1 MAKKVG
7 EGGGNGGETEE
18 QPCSLLLNNNPVQFE
33 DSPMQREN
41 KRGNEAEQV
50 PWLITSR
57 QSAYGMLEHE
67 EMEPRRAKGICLII
81 SDFLVFFLIECL
93 FFALQHSARFLQS

>member
-1 MAKKVG
+1 MAKEVG

-41 KRGNEAEQV
+41 KG
-50 PWLITSR
+50 
-57 QSAYGMLEHE
+57 
-67 EMEPRRAKGICLII
+67 EMRRNKFHG
-81 SDFLVFFLIECL
+81 
-93 FFALQHSARFLQS
+93 